1 VTEIATADEWR
12 SWLREALTS
21 AMRERRVSAIKAL
34 RSTLSAID
42 NAEAVDATEALT
54 PDPGPIAGAV
64 SGLGA
69 GEVARR
75 QLTSDD
81 VRAIIQR
88 EIDERLAAALD
99 YERAGREERAGEL
112 RAEAAVIEILT
123 TTVG

>member
-1 VTEIATADEWR
+1 MTEIAAAEQWR

-42 NAEAVDATEALT
+42 NAEAVDTTEALK
-54 PDPGPIAGAV
+54 PEPGPIAGAV

-69 GEVARR
+69 AEVARR
-75 QLTSDD
+75 QLTSDE
-81 VRAIIQR
+81 VRGIIQR
-88 EIDERLAAALD
+88 EIDERRAAALD

-112 RAEAAVIEILT
+112 RDEAAVIELLT